1 MRTGFEPLHGKG
13 QAKGGKLKRLMT
25 CGLGTLLLATSG
37 CATIFSSSGQDINI
51 TSNVEG
57 AEVLLDGIPIGETP
71 LTFYLDRDTFK
82 RHELTL
88 RHEDHRTR
96 TVQVHKTL
104 NSTALSNCTFILSW
118 GTDALTGAMMEYSP
132 ESYFIEL
139 QPKREQ
145 RATQDRELMLFIVA
159 SSTRLLVDIAR
170 GDGEAL
176 RAVEKISG
184 VPPDSHNAFLAALRL
199 RLDAMGRARWP
210 TRLFDYVHQANPA
223 AEAATR

>member
-1 MRTGFEPLHGKG
+1 M
-13 QAKGGKLKRLMT
+13 LKRLMRSA
-25 CGLGTLLLATSG
+25 LGILLVAASG
-37 CATIFSSSGQDINI
+37 CATVFSSSGQDINV

-57 AEVLLDGIPIGETP
+57 AEVLLDGVPIGETP

-88 RHEDHRTR
+88 RDDDHRTR
-96 TVQVHKTL
+96 TVQVHKSL

-139 QPKREQ
+139 QPKRGQ
-145 RATQDRELMLFIVA
+145 RVWQERELMLFIVA
-159 SSTRLLVDIAR
+159 SSTRLLNDIAR

-176 RAVEKISG
+176 RAVEKLSG
-184 VPPDSHNAFLAALRL
+184 IPSTRHDAFPAALRG
-199 RLDAMGRARWP
+199 RFDAMASEEWP
-210 TRLFDYVHQANPA
+210 TRLYTHVRQSNASA
-223 AEAATR
+223 LATADSQ

>member
-1 MRTGFEPLHGKG
+1 MSRR
-13 QAKGGKLKRLMT
+13 AVI
-25 CGLGTLLLATSG
+25 CWLGALLFAGSG
-37 CATIFSSSGQDINI
+37 CATVFSSSGQDINV

-57 AEVLLDGIPIGETP
+57 AEVLLDGVPIGETP

-88 RHEDHRTR
+88 RDDDHRTR
-96 TVQVHKTL
+96 TVQVHKSL

-139 QPKREQ
+139 QPKRGQ
-145 RATQDRELMLFIVA
+145 RAWQERELMLFIVA
-159 SSTRLLVDIAR
+159 SSTRLLNDIAR

-176 RAVEKISG
+176 RAVEKLSG
-184 VPPDSHNAFLAALRL
+184 IPSPRHGSFVAALRG
-199 RLDAMGRARWP
+199 RFDAMAREEWP
-210 TRLFDYVHQANPA
+210 TRLYTHVREANSSTIA
-223 AEAATR
+223 KAESR